1 MLKNTVVET
10 GPVGKGGHALDSSS
24 ASKDKCLDNKCF
36 ILPNAENRK
45 KTEEESS
52 ANIQTC
58 WTCGSCDFECPIN
71 IFTGS
76 LRPQKIVRMAN
87 LGLLD
92 ELVELPEIWYCINCR
107 RCGQVCPNVVKPWAL
122 IEYVRLTAIFR
133 KNISWKKIQAYKHL
147 WASFQ
152 KVRWQVVQVCLLGRE
167 ILNIS
172 DQQWDEWLDK
182 KIPKYSGTI
191 HQGIGAPYPEALKI
205 WNQSYLTT
213 NCYTCSECGS
223 VCPVSC
229 DRSIFD
235 PSAIVRMVNLGMVE
249 ELLIS
254 PSIWL
259 CLGCQRCSECCSQMV
274 DGANLIQALQGLSIS
289 SGAVDC
295 GLSIRIEHSFRVAY
309 QRLVQEINQLMGL

>member
-1 MLKNTVVET
+1 
-10 GPVGKGGHALDSSS
+10 LDSSS
-24 ASKDKCLDNKCF
+24 AKKDKCLGNKCF

-45 KTEEESS
+45 KTDEESS
-52 ANIQTC
+52 ANIRTC

-71 IFTGS
+71 IFTGC

-92 ELVELPEIWYCINCR
+92 ELVALPDIWYCINCR

-147 WASFQ
+147 WARFQ
-152 KVRWQVVQVCLLGRE
+152 KVRWQVIQACLQGRE
-167 ILNIS
+167 IVNVS
-172 DQQWDEWLDK
+172 DQQWDDWLNK
-182 KIPKYSGTI
+182 KGPHSDSIIP
-191 HQGIGAPYPEALKI
+191 QGIGTPYPNALKK
-205 WNQSYLTT
+205 WKQSYLTT
-213 NCYTCSECGS
+213 NCYTCNECGS

-229 DRSIFD
+229 ERAIFD
-235 PSAIVRMVNLGMVE
+235 PSAIVRMANLGMLD

-259 CLGCQRCSECCSQMV
+259 CLSCQRCSECCSQMV
-274 DGANLIQALQGLSIS
+274 DAANLIQTLQELSIT
-289 SGAVDC
+289 SGAVDF
-295 GLSIRIEHSFRVAY
+295 GLKIRIENSNRAAY
-309 QRLVQEINQLMGL
+309 QRLISEINQLMGPYY